1 MKPLFLFLF
10 LLTGGHVDKEM
21 NYTASTPADSAVR
34 DFLMISQADSIDFI
48 RWKLKIADLK
58 EFTLSC
64 SYGIGKPNTN
74 GFIDEKKVQ
83 LKGTVNL
90 SSGIMTLNHHGKSLS
105 LLVLNDNIIHLLNND
120 GSMMTGNGGWSYTLN
135 SIKQVP
141 TSEINLKPKNTGFKD
156 SIVFEGRTPCRGI
169 EELMEGKARP
179 ECYKKKWLVYLYKTS
194 PSASSGTYKIGSME
208 IRKGN
213 WKLKGDGKGKIIYS
227 LDLNNGNTLDL
238 LHTDENIVYLMDGK
252 GGIMVGD
259 HDFSYSLN
267 RRKR

>member
-83 LKGTVNL
+83 LKGTVSFSN
-90 SSGIMTLNHHGKSLS
+90 GILTLNHHGKSLRAPQS
-105 LLVLNDNIIHLLNND
+105 KKYYPAPEYLQWHVKEVFK
-120 GSMMTGNGGWSYTLN
+120 GSYR
-135 SIKQVP
+135 
-141 TSEINLKPKNTGFKD
+141 D
-156 SIVFEGRTPCRGI
+156 
-169 EELMEGKARP
+169 
-179 ECYKKKWLVYLYKTS
+179 
-194 PSASSGTYKIGSME
+194 
-208 IRKGN
+208 
-213 WKLKGDGKGKIIYS
+213 
-227 LDLNNGNTLDL
+227 
-238 LHTDENIVYLMDGK
+238 
-252 GGIMVGD
+252 
-259 HDFSYSLN
+259 
-267 RRKR
+267 